1 MKHLSLSVVAGLVLG
16 LVVLMPQGQAADKAT
31 ICHVPPGNSANM
43 QELNVGV
50 KALDAHLAH
59 GDHLGNCE
67 NESEPDL
74 PEFDDICQFGCDV
87 ASIDAEKRIVNK
99 K

>member
-16 LVVLMPQGQAADKAT
+16 LVVFMPQGQAADKAT
-31 ICHVPPGNSANM
+31 ICHLPPGNPANM
-43 QELNVGV
+43 QELNVSV

-67 NESEPDL
+67 GESDPDR
-74 PEFDDICQFGCDV
+74 PEFDDFCQLGCDV
-87 ASIDAEKRIVNK
+87 ISIDTERRIVNK